1 MPGDPN
7 RLSQFWQELKRRKV
21 TRTITVYAAAAFVML
36 ELVDILAPSLGLPAW
51 TLNFVLILLCFGFV
65 IAVIVSWM
73 YDIHPEG
80 GIVKTEP
87 AQRNIEED
95 IPKSSNTWKIASYI
109 SFVVII
115 ALIVLNIF
123 PGRNRK
129 ETITDLEKSIAVLP
143 FANMSSDKEQD
154 YFCFGI
160 TEDILNDLTHIEGLQ
175 VVSRTSSFAFKD
187 KNLDIREIGKKLG
200 VNHIVEGSVRKAGD
214 QLRITAQ
221 LINVEDG
228 FHLWSDRYDRD
239 LKDVFAIQN
248 EIAQNIVR
256 ALEIKLSNREEH
268 ELVKLKTENVKAYDL
283 YIQGRLYYRQLHH
296 SSTEYAI
303 DLFSRAIEIDK
314 NYALAYAGL
323 ADSYSQF
330 YMYFDRNEDNLTLA
344 LAASKKALEL
354 DPELAEA
361 HSSRGIVLTQINQY
375 EEAEKEFEIAIQ
387 LNPKLFV
394 AYYQGGRTYKV
405 QGKHEQALR
414 LFKKAAFVR
423 PDDYE
428 SAIFVA
434 ASYRDLMMNTEMKK
448 ANQRALELV
457 RKHLEMYP
465 DDARAYYLG
474 AIILVEEDEGEEAL
488 KWTAKAI
495 SIEPNETKVLY
506 NAACIYSLLG
516 EVDMALDY
524 FEKAVNSG
532 YASREWIEKDTDFDQ
547 IRGHPRFNKILEK
560 LD

>member
-1 MPGDPN
+1 MSAKPKN
-7 RLSQFWQELKRRKV
+7 LSRLWQELKRRKV
-21 TRTITVYAAAAFVML
+21 VRVITVYAASAFVIL
-36 ELVDILAPSLGLPAW
+36 ELVDIIAEPFGLPDW
-51 TLNFVLILLCFGFV
+51 TLKLVVVLLSAGL
-65 IAVIVSWM
+65 IVSIILSWI

-80 GIVKTEP
+80 GFVKTEP
-87 AQRNIEED
+87 AHKISED
-95 IPKSSNTWKIASYI
+95 YTPGSSNTWKIASYI

-115 ALIVLNIF
+115 ALIVLNIA
-123 PGRNRK
+123 PGRNK
-129 ETITDLEKSIAVLP
+129 KDVISDLEKSIAVLP
-143 FANMSSDKEQD
+143 FANMSSDKEQE

-160 TEDILNDLTHIEGLQ
+160 TEDILNDLTHIEGLH

-187 KNLDIREIGKKLG
+187 KNLDIREIGRKLG

-221 LINVEDG
+221 LINVDNG
-228 FHLWSDRYDRD
+228 FHLWSERYDRE
-239 LKDVFAIQN
+239 LEDVFAIQN
-248 EIAQNIVR
+248 EIAQNIVL
-256 ALEIKLSNREEH
+256 ALEINLSDREEH
-268 ELVKLKTENVKAYDL
+268 ELVKLKTKNVKAYEL
-283 YIQGRLYYRQLHH
+283 YIQGRIYYRQLHH

-344 LAASKKALEL
+344 LSASHKALEM

-361 HSSRGIVLTQINQY
+361 HASRGIVLTQTKQY

-394 AYYQGGRTYKV
+394 AYYQGGRTYRT

-414 LFKKAAFVR
+414 LFKKAALVR

-434 ASYRDLMMNTEMKK
+434 TAYGDLMMTTEMHK
-448 ANQRALELV
+448 ANLRALKLV

-474 AIILVEEDEGEEAL
+474 AIILVEEDEDEEAL
-488 KWTAKAI
+488 DWMAKAI

-516 EVDMALDY
+516 ELDLALEY
-524 FEKAVNSG
+524 FEKAVKSG
-532 YASREWIEKDTDFDQ
+532 YASREWIENDTDFDQ
-547 IRGHPRFNKILEK
+547 IRDHPRFKKILEE

>member
-1 MPGDPN
+1 M
-7 RLSQFWQELKRRKV
+7 
-21 TRTITVYAAAAFVML
+21 ITVYAASAFVIL
-36 ELVDILAPSLGLPAW
+36 ELVDILAPSLRLPDW
-51 TLNFVLILLCFGFV
+51 TLNLVLLLLCIGFV
-65 IAVIVSWM
+65 IAVILSWI
-73 YDIHPEG
+73 YDVHPEG

-87 AQRNIEED
+87 SHKVKKED
-95 IPKSSNTWKIASYI
+95 TPVTSGGWKIASYI
-109 SFVVII
+109 SFVVIVG
-115 ALIVLNIF
+115 LIVLNII
-123 PGRNRK
+123 PRSNNK
-129 ETITDLEKSIAVLP
+129 KILEKSIAVLP

-154 YFCFGI
+154 YFCYGI
-160 TEDILNDLTHIEGLQ
+160 TEDILNDLTHIEGIQ

-200 VNHIVEGSVRKAGD
+200 VHNIVEGSVRKAGN

-221 LINVEDG
+221 LINVDDG
-228 FHLWSDRYDRD
+228 FHIWSERYDRD

-248 EIAQNIVR
+248 EIAQNIVQ
-256 ALEIKLSNREEH
+256 ALEIKLSEKEKN
-268 ELVKLKTENVKAYDL
+268 ELVKVKTENVKAYDF
-283 YIQGRLYYRQLHH
+283 YIQGRIYYRQLHH

-303 DLFSRAIEIDK
+303 ELFSRAIQIDT

-330 YMYFDRNEDNLTLA
+330 YMYFDRNEDNLRQA
-344 LAASKKALEL
+344 LAASEKALEL

-361 HSSRGIVLTQINQY
+361 HSSRGIVLTQIKQY
-375 EEAEKEFEIAIQ
+375 KEAEKEFEIAIQ
-387 LNPKLFV
+387 LNPRLFV

-414 LFKKAAFVR
+414 LFEKATHVR
-423 PDDYE
+423 PEDYE

-434 ASYRDLMMNTEMKK
+434 SAYGDLNMKIEMKE
-448 ANQRALELV
+448 ANQRAIELV
-457 RKHLEMYP
+457 RKHLELYP

-474 AIILVEEDEGEEAL
+474 AITLSQEGEVDEAL
-488 KWTAKAI
+488 KWTEKAV

-524 FEKAVNSG
+524 FEKAVDSG
-532 YASREWIEKDTDFDQ
+532 YASREWIENDSDFDP
-547 IRGHPRFNKILEK
+547 IRNHPRFIEILGK